1 VSPRAA
7 GTEIR
12 ASHRGRKND
21 GKGRE
26 NGGGRLML
34 IGEEAPLS
42 VDIRYFGF
50 RTPGFPLPT
59 FIDAVIVLL
68 DADEKPLLN
77 HQFIEQKS

>member
-1 VSPRAA
+1 
-7 GTEIR
+7 
-12 ASHRGRKND
+12 
-21 GKGRE
+21 
-26 NGGGRLML
+26 ML

-68 DADEKPLLN
+68 DADQKPLLTIN
-77 HQFIEQKS
+77 LLNRHHKIRKGAPGFDVEDRGARQGRRQDGE